1 MKIRSIRPEFFSDA
15 KMANLSHSAR
25 LLYIG
30 LWCYVDD
37 EGRGEYLP
45 KKIEGDIFPHET
57 VDLDE
62 LWAELEQLDR
72 VRRYTVGDRNYF
84 HIPSSGDHQKPNRK
98 WESKLPPPPPDGG
111 APSPKPPEQDASTA
125 HALRTHRANTAPAP
139 LGDGDGRGDVD
150 GVVDVERA
158 RSEPLP
164 TSMFDRALRA
174 LAMDRARAKGA
185 RNPEGLARRILDED
199 HDDLVDELERRR
211 RLATDEEAR
220 RNCGQCDSNGFIE
233 RDGAMWRCDHDATLQ
248 QAEAGT

>member
-15 KMANLSHSAR
+15 KMAQLSAYAR

-57 VDLDE
+57 IALDE
-62 LWAELEQLDR
+62 LWAELESLDR
-72 VRRYTVGDRNYF
+72 VRRYTVGDREYF

-111 APSPKPPEQDASTA
+111 TPSPVPPEQDASTA
-125 HALRTHRANTAPAP
+125 QALRTHRAVSAPAP
-139 LGDGDGRGDVD
+139 LGDGDGRGD

-158 RSEPLP
+158 RSELQP
-164 TSMFDRALRA
+164 TSMLDRALKA

-199 HDDLVDELERRR
+199 RDDLVDELERRR
-211 RLATDEEAR
+211 RIANDEEAR
-220 RNCGQCDSNGFIE
+220 RACDLCDSNGFIE
-233 RDGAMWRCDHDATLQ
+233 RNAAMWRCAHATVEV
-248 QAEAGT
+248 EAVQ